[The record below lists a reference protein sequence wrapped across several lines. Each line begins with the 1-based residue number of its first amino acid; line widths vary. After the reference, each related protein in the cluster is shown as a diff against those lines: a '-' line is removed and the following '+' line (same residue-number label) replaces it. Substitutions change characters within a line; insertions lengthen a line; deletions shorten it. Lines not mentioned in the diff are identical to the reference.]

1 MGLILSDQ
9 IRVLFSD
16 GFISVMNQMMTIC
29 PAICPAIYV
38 DKPQKPV
45 LKTFHYYDKIQ
56 FTAN

>member
-1 MGLILSDQ
+1 MGLILLDQ
-9 IRVLFSD
+9 TWVLFSD

-29 PAICPAIYV
+29 PAIYV

-45 LKTFHYYDKIQ
+45 LKTFHYCDKIQ